1 MTEYK
6 RYREIVLE
14 HLPNLVREL
23 LQQEYRHLYI
33 VISLDKER
41 AKVEAWKHG
50 SR

>member
-6 RYREIVLE
+6 RHRDVALE

-33 VISLDKER
+33 VISIDAEK
-41 AKVEAWKHG
+41 AKVEAWK
-50 SR
+50 R